1 MCRVE
6 KEEAVKKK
14 FSEYDA
20 SEAIE
25 IVRAFEGERL
35 KAYQC
40 SAGVWTIGVGHT
52 KGVKE
57 GDRITLEQSDELLK
71 SDLEGFK
78 KEMIPLVDVEVTRGQ
93 FVALLS
99 FVFNLGTKEFVN
111 STLRKKLNKG
121 DFEGASFEFLKW
133 KFVNGE
139 EVRGLLNRRTVE
151 RELFNYE

>member
-1 MCRVE
+1 M
-6 KEEAVKKK
+6 KKK
-14 FSEYDA
+14 FSEYDV

-99 FVFNLGTKEFVN
+99 FVFNLGTKAFMT

-139 EVRGLLNRRTVE
+139 EVRGLLNRRKAE

>member
-1 MCRVE
+1 M
-6 KEEAVKKK
+6 KKK
-14 FSEYDA
+14 FSEYDV

-78 KEMIPLVDVEVTRGQ
+78 REMIPLVDVEVTRGQ

-99 FVFNLGTKEFVN
+99 FVFNLGTKAFMT

-139 EVRGLLNRRTVE
+139 EVRGLLNRRKAE

>member
-1 MCRVE
+1 MKKTFAEFDVS
-6 KEEAVKKK
+6 EAVD
-14 FSEYDA
+14 F
-20 SEAIE
+20 I
-25 IVRAFEGERL
+25 RAWEGERL

-40 SAGVWTIGVGHT
+40 TAGVWTIGVGHT

-57 GDRITLEQSDELLK
+57 GDRITLEQSDKLLI

-78 KEMIPLVDVEVTRGQ
+78 REMIPLVDVEVTRGQ

-99 FVFNLGTKEFVN
+99 FVFNLGTKAFMT

-121 DFEGASFEFLKW
+121 DFDGASFEFLKW
-133 KFVNGE
+133 KYANGE
-139 EVRGLLNRRTVE
+139 EVRGLLNRRKAE

>member
-1 MCRVE
+1 M
-6 KEEAVKKK
+6 KKK

-20 SEAIE
+20 CEAIE

-71 SDLEGFK
+71 SDLEGLK

-99 FVFNLGTKEFVN
+99 FVFNLGTKAFMT

-139 EVRGLLNRRTVE
+139 EVRGLLNRRKAE

>member
-1 MCRVE
+1 M
-6 KEEAVKKK
+6 KKK
-14 FSEYDA
+14 FAEFDV
-20 SEAIE
+20 SEAVEFI
-25 IVRAFEGERL
+25 RSWEGERL

-40 SAGVWTIGVGHT
+40 TAGVWTIGVGHT

-57 GDRITLEQSDELLK
+57 GDQITLMQSNELLL

-78 KEMIPLVDVEVTRGQ
+78 KEMIPLVSVLVTKGQ

-99 FVFNLGTKEFVN
+99 FVFNLGTKNFMT
-111 STLRKKLNKG
+111 STLRKKLNKE

-133 KFVNGE
+133 KYANGE
-139 EVRGLLNRRTVE
+139 EVRGLLSRRKAE